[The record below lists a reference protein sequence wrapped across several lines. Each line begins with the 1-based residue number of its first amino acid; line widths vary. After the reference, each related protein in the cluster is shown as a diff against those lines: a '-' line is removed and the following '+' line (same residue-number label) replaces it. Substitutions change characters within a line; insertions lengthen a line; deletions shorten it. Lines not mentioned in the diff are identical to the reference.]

1 MLNFGLI
8 IKEKTMKLLVQI
20 PCLNEEENIEN
31 VIKSIPKNIDNWE
44 VATLLIDD
52 CSTDASVEIAIRAG
66 IDVVIKKKSQQG
78 LADSFRIGQA
88 YFLNS
93 DFDCL
98 VNTDGD
104 NQYYQEHIPRMIK
117 KIELGEAD
125 IVIADRGPASLKH
138 FHPIKRLTQKF
149 GSVVLSFTSRTKISD
164 AASGF
169 RAYSRKALAHIFITT
184 QFSYAMESLIQAG
197 NKNLRVVSI
206 ESGAKAVDRPSRLFK
221 NSWQHVRSSGKAILK
236 SFLMY
241 RPLFYFSLF
250 GFVLFLLGAYPLI
263 RYLIF
268 FINGTAGQH
277 FQSLLLGSILLTAS
291 FLAFV
296 VGLVAELSKI
306 NRQLTEDQ
314 IAGNRLT
321 QKIDENLLLE
331 QFDARVVYRS
341 Q

>member
-1 MLNFGLI
+1 MAS
-8 IKEKTMKLLVQI
+8 KEPMKLLVQI
-20 PCLNEEENIEN
+20 PCLNEQENIAM
-31 VIKSIPKNIDNWE
+31 VIKSIPRSIENWK
-44 VATLLIDD
+44 VTTLLIDD
-52 CSTDASVEIAIRAG
+52 CSTDDTVEIATKAG
-66 IDVVIKKKSQQG
+66 IDIVIKKKSQQG

-88 YFLNS
+88 YFLNGE
-93 DFDCL
+93 FDCL

-104 NQYYQEHIPRMIK
+104 NQYYQEHIPMLISR
-117 KIELGEAD
+117 IESGIAD

-138 FHPIKRLTQKF
+138 FHPVKRLTQKI
-149 GSVVLSFTSRTKISD
+149 GSKILSFTSRTKVTD

-184 QFSYAMESLIQAG
+184 NFSYAMESLIQAG
-197 NKNLRVVSI
+197 NKNLRVASI
-206 ESGAKAVDRPSRLFK
+206 QSGAKPVDRPSRLFK

-250 GFVLFLLGAYPLI
+250 GLLLLLLGSYPLI

-291 FLAFV
+291 FLAFA
-296 VGLVAELSKI
+296 VGLVAELSRI

-321 QKIDENLLLE
+321 QKIDEELLLA
-331 QFDARVVYRS
+331 QFDAKVIYRA
-341 Q
+341 